1 MSQPLTKQT
10 ELIIKRLT
18 VTETDFNSC
27 IVDGRNIEAN
37 WIVQVAPYIAANVAR
52 KSDVIA

>member
-27 IVDGRNIEAN
+27 MVDGRNNEAD
-37 WIVQVAPYIAANVAR
+37 WIVQVAPYIAANATPNLMP
-52 KSDVIA
+52 

>member
-10 ELIIKRLT
+10 ELISKRLT

-27 IVDGRNIEAN
+27 MVDGRKNEAD
-37 WIVQVAPYIAANVAR
+37 WIVQVAPYIAANATPNLMP
-52 KSDVIA
+52 